1 MFGMGNLRR
10 TDYCGNLRKEDIG
23 REVTLMGWVAK
34 ERDHGSLTFIDI
46 RDYTG
51 ITQVVIH
58 EEDDFA
64 KDAKSVR
71 SEYVIAVRGVVEER
85 ESKNP
90 NMETGDIEVSAREFR
105 ILASS
110 KTPPIYVRD
119 DDDAQESLRLK
130 YRYLDLRKP
139 YLQKNLRVRAKAMAA
154 FRHFLDSH
162 GFLEVETP
170 ILTKPTPE
178 GARDYLV
185 PSRVNPHMFYALPQS
200 PQLMKQML
208 MIGGADRY
216 YQLARCF
223 RDEDLRANRQ
233 PEFTQ
238 VDIEMS
244 FVDVEDV
251 LSMNEELIKHVFK
264 EVKDMDI
271 ETPIRRI
278 RYEDAM
284 EKYGSDK
291 PDLRFGTEIEN
302 FDALADFMD
311 FEVFTEAKQNGR
323 IGGLIA
329 KGAGSKYSR
338 KGIDALEAHVKTY
351 GAKGLIWV
359 RCEEDGYKSSINKFM
374 NEEAFNYLKERGLEV
389 GDILFIV
396 AGPYKKTQESL
407 GALRVLLGKEMEL
420 YSPDALAMAWI
431 VEFPLF
437 EYDEE
442 EGRYVAM
449 HHPFTSP
456 MIEDLEFLETEPEK
470 VRAKAYDIVMNGDE
484 MGGGSIRIN
493 TSDLQRRMFKA
504 LSLDDETVRRKFGF
518 FVDAFQYGAPPH
530 GGIAYGFDRFVMLLT
545 GTDNIRD
552 VLAFPKTQSATCPLT
567 NAPSIVDEDQLQEA
581 HIRLSDE

>member
-10 TDYCGNLRKEDIG
+10 TDYCGTLRKEDIG

-34 ERDHGSLTFIDI
+34 ERDHGSLKFIDI

-51 ITQVVIH
+51 ITQVVVH
-58 EEDDFA
+58 DEDEFA
-64 KDAKSVR
+64 HDAKSVR
-71 SEYVIAVRGVVEER
+71 SEYVIAVRGIVEER

-90 NMETGDIEVSAREFR
+90 NMETGDIEVSVKEFR
-105 ILASS
+105 ILASA

-130 YRYLDLRKP
+130 YRYLDIRKP
-139 YLQKNLRVRAKAMAA
+139 QLQKNLRVRSKAMAA
-154 FRHFLDSH
+154 FRHFLDNH

-208 MIGGADRY
+208 MIGGVDRY

-251 LSMNEELIKHVFK
+251 LSINEKLIKYVFN
-264 EVKDMDI
+264 EVKGIDI
-271 ETPIRRI
+271 KTPIKRI
-278 RYEDAM
+278 CYKDAM

-291 PDLRFGTEIEN
+291 PDLRFEMEIQN
-302 FDALADFMD
+302 FNELADLVD
-311 FEVFTEAKQNGR
+311 FDVFTEAKRSGR
-323 IGGLIA
+323 IGALIVKDA
-329 KGAGSKYSR
+329 SSKYSR
-338 KGIDALEAHVKTY
+338 KRISTLEAYVKNY

-359 RCEEDGYKSSINKFM
+359 RFEEDGYTSSINKFM
-374 NEEAFNYLKERGLEV
+374 TEEAYNYMKSRGLEA
-389 GDILFIV
+389 GDLLFII

-407 GALRVLLGKEMEL
+407 GALRVHLGKEMGL
-420 YSPDALAMAWI
+420 YSKDALAMAWI
-431 VEFPLF
+431 IEFPLF

-442 EGRYVAM
+442 EKRYVAM

-456 MIEDLEFLETEPEK
+456 MIEDLDLLETEPDK
-470 VRAKAYDIVMNGDE
+470 VRAKAYDIVINGDE

-530 GGIAYGFDRFVMLLT
+530 GGIAFGFDRFVMLLT

-567 NAPSIVDEDQLQEA
+567 NAPSIVDDIQLKEA